1 MLPSPI
7 SGTEG
12 YADEAEALIG
22 RYENMSAAA
31 LHAPVLHLISKQPGK
46 ILDIGAG
53 TGRDAAWFAAMGHHV
68 VAVEPTAPLR
78 NAAIALHP
86 SPRIEWLD
94 DRLPDLDPLRARG
107 ERFDLVML
115 TGVWM
120 HLDEAQ
126 RDRAMPNLAAL
137 TKPGAAISMMIR
149 HGPVPSGR
157 RMFEVSADETIRL
170 AAPFGLYPALNL
182 HRDSAQVANRRTGV
196 TWTTLAL
203 VKAALP

>member
-1 MLPSPI
+1 MF
-7 SGTEG
+7 
-12 YADEAEALIG
+12 
-22 RYENMSAAA
+22 AAA

-196 TWTTLAL
+196 TWTTLGL

>member
-1 MLPSPI
+1 MPSPV

-12 YADEAEALIG
+12 YAHEAEALIG
-22 RYENMSAAA
+22 RYENMFAAA

-196 TWTTLAL
+196 TWTTLGL